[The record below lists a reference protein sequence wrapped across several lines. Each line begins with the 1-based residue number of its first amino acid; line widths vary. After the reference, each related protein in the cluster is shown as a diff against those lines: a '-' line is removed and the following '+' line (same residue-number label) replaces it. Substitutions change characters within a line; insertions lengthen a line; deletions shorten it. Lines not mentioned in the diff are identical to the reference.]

1 MTLPGRHHVAHC
13 ERSSV
18 SSAEESACKF
28 SICRVSNPDGGTH
41 SREPFITRARSS
53 GFSHN
58 KEQRKRTKVESR
70 SVGRLLSRSW
80 HDILKSC
87 IDLETQTHTG
97 LRPGRCA
104 RIVVTRL
111 LRFWEARNA
120 KKGGEL
126 MGVDMLLLDD
136 QSSLIQASVPVH
148 RLNTFR
154 ELLREGAMYELS
166 GFDVSRSNNHFKL
179 FDSVVAI
186 WLNEFT
192 KMVEVPAVANHIPTE
207 MFRFR
212 SVEQLMSLA
221 NTNVELPDII
231 GEVSDIRT
239 TYNDHTQ
246 TTQRVM
252 VNIRVDNVA
261 ELLHKR
267 LEHGVVQPK
276 VMVDFISMLPLGL
289 IFILTMRWQK
299 ASVYL
304 RSIYLISH
312 SFKDDVYTCVYP
324 LSDNRP
330 LIGCLPNPT
339 VTPQVGSLPVDCM
352 RNQPIYSMRL

>member
-1 MTLPGRHHVAHC
+1 MGFDNWAWLIYAWVLLTFVGFTLILAYCNHPPFLLPRRRNVNPKL
-13 ERSSV
+13 SS
-18 SSAEESACKF
+18 SSPYQKTETMAAPQF
-28 SICRVSNPDGGTH
+28 S
-41 SREPFITRARSS
+41 
-53 GFSHN
+53 
-58 KEQRKRTKVESR
+58 
-70 SVGRLLSRSW
+70 LS
-80 HDILKSC
+80 
-87 IDLETQTHTG
+87 E

-120 KKGGEL
+120 KKDGEL
-126 MGVDMLLLDD
+126 MG
-136 QSSLIQASVPVH
+136 SSLIQASVPVH

-154 ELLREGAMYELS
+154 ELLREGAMYDLS
-166 GFDVSRSNNHFKL
+166 GFDVSRSNNNFKL
-179 FDSVVAI
+179 CDSVVAI

-252 VNIRVDNVA
+252 VNIRVDNDATVCVSVFYSVA

-276 VMVDFISMLPLGL
+276 VMVATNINPKFVGGL
-289 IFILTMRWQK
+289 
-299 ASVYL
+299 
-304 RSIYLISH
+304 
-312 SFKDDVYTCVYP
+312 
-324 LSDNRP
+324 
-330 LIGCLPNPT
+330 
-339 VTPQVGSLPVDCM
+339 
-352 RNQPIYSMRL
+352 

>member
-1 MTLPGRHHVAHC
+1 
-13 ERSSV
+13 
-18 SSAEESACKF
+18 
-28 SICRVSNPDGGTH
+28 
-41 SREPFITRARSS
+41 
-53 GFSHN
+53 
-58 KEQRKRTKVESR
+58 
-70 SVGRLLSRSW
+70 
-80 HDILKSC
+80 
-87 IDLETQTHTG
+87 
-97 LRPGRCA
+97 
-104 RIVVTRL
+104 
-111 LRFWEARNA
+111 
-120 KKGGEL
+120 

-252 VNIRVDNVA
+252 VNIRVDNDAV
-261 ELLHKR
+261 R
-267 LEHGVVQPK
+267 
-276 VMVDFISMLPLGL
+276 
-289 IFILTMRWQK
+289 
-299 ASVYL
+299 
-304 RSIYLISH
+304 
-312 SFKDDVYTCVYP
+312 
-324 LSDNRP
+324 
-330 LIGCLPNPT
+330 
-339 VTPQVGSLPVDCM
+339 
-352 RNQPIYSMRL
+352 